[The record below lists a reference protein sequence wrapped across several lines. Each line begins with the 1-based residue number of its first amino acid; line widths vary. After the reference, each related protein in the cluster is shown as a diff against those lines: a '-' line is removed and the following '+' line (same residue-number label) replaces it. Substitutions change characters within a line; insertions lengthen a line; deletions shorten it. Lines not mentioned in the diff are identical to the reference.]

1 MNDRHIANSKS
12 REQAILLV
20 LVICSSM
27 SYCSA
32 TNIYFPGGFHD
43 SRYHASLEIS
53 RSDYSTTHLNVW
65 THGYVIMRWSMQTA
79 LGHCRSSSGTL
90 WHYLKLYPCT
100 EKAHDCI
107 FHRIND
113 FWFLESYK
121 TLCPRQCSLTLSS
134 ISNTML
140 MMPERALAKW
150 KPSCNRILM
159 KTK

>member
-1 MNDRHIANSKS
+1 MVSRTDQRSFFLDSDNYVTKSMNDRHIANSKS

-113 FWFLESYK
+113 FWILESYK
-121 TLCPRQCSLTLSS
+121 NNMSSSVLTHLEF
-134 ISNTML
+134 NL
-140 MMPERALAKW
+140 
-150 KPSCNRILM
+150 
-159 KTK
+159 